1 MLVWKVQ
8 CGFNNNV
15 YRVIHRDAYDGIP
28 VGSLWVLHMKFKP
41 DNTIDKARGR
51 LTIRG
56 DQTIEKVFTIMSM
69 KYTRQ
74 SESSL
79 RCS

>member
-1 MLVWKVQ
+1 MGEVQ
-8 CGFNNNV
+8 YGFNNSV

-56 DQTIEKVFTIMSM
+56 A
-69 KYTRQ
+69 R
-74 SESSL
+74 L
-79 RCS
+79 